1 MSSQSGTRKAYSVE
15 EVAEMLGVGRTH
27 AYAMVKSGELPSV
40 RLGRRLLVPAAALD
54 KLLASCETPCP
65 SCQPRRAMGG

>member
-1 MSSQSGTRKAYSVE
+1 MHSQSGTRKAYSVE

-40 RLGRRLLVPAAALD
+40 RLGRRILVPAAVLD
-54 KLLASCETPCP
+54 KLLAIEPPAT
-65 SCQPRRAMGG
+65 